1 MGTKTIRKLRCPDC
15 GAKWT
20 SAVSDALP
28 NFCPQCAS
36 DLRVPDPDF
45 VPTRMNIGTSTGKAG
60 DWSYNKLV
68 ADSEARAEAAL
79 PAIEQQ
85 LREAGIPAEQAATMA
100 AKQAAELRVT
110 NMKDN
115 MREGDVA
122 AMPPAPA
129 NNIVSQTAEAYREA
143 LGFQYFQGGMG
154 VAGAGPAPMNES
166 GGKVLNA
173 IQGGAWR
180 SKAPAPNATVAG
192 MSGGFGKVGR
202 A

>member
-20 SAVSDALP
+20 SAVADALP

-45 VPTRMNIGTSTGKAG
+45 VPTRVNIATNTGKAG
-60 DWSYNKLV
+60 DWAYRKLE

-85 LREAGIPAEQAATMA
+85 LRDAGIPAEQAATMA
-100 AKQAAELRVT
+100 AKQASEIKVT
-110 NMKDN
+110 NMRDN

-122 AMPPAPA
+122 AIPQASDIYR
-129 NNIVSQTAEAYREA
+129 NQVQT
-143 LGFQYFQGGMG
+143 LGGDPNGSFVGGMG
-154 VAGAGPAPMNES
+154 VAGAAPAPMNES
-166 GGKVLNA
+166 GGKVIQA

-180 SKAPAPNATVAG
+180 TKAPVANAKVAG
-192 MSGGFGKVGR
+192 MSGGFGKVG
-202 A
+202 

>member
-36 DLRVPDPDF
+36 DLRVPDPSF
-45 VPTRMNIGTSTGKAG
+45 VPSKVNIATSEGKAG
-60 DWSYNKLV
+60 DWAYRKLE

-85 LREAGIPAEQAATMA
+85 LREAGIPADQAQTMA
-100 AKQAAELRVT
+100 TKQAAELKVT
-110 NMKDN
+110 NMRDN

-122 AMPPAPA
+122 A
-129 NNIVSQTAEAYREA
+129 IVPQPSAIYQQQVTS
-143 LGFQYFQGGMG
+143 LGGNPDGSFMGGMG
-154 VAGAGPAPMNES
+154 VAGAGPAPMQES
-166 GGKVLNA
+166 GGKVLQA

-180 SKAPAPNATVAG
+180 SKAPASNATVAG
-192 MSGGFGKVGR
+192 MRGGFGKAG
-202 A
+202 

>member
-100 AKQAAELRVT
+100 AKQAAELKVT
-110 NMKDN
+110 NMRDN

-122 AMPPAPA
+122 AMDVPKPSS
-129 NNIVSQTAEAYREA
+129 IYEQQVTA
-143 LGFQYFQGGMG
+143 LGGNPSGSFMGGMG
-154 VAGAGPAPMNES
+154 VAGSAPAPINES
-166 GGKVLNA
+166 GGKVIQA
-173 IQGGAWR
+173 IQGGVWK
-180 SKAPAPNATVAG
+180 SKTPVSGATVAG
-192 MSGGFGKVGR
+192 MSGGFGKIG
-202 A
+202 